1 MVSERSNKMP
11 GTICASKP
19 SRVFKQWRAELP
31 SKLRERS
38 GEEYSELCLLS
49 GYDYILSAGHMQM
62 AHSMY
67 MFRAIECKQVED
79 VATVNMFP
87 FATAAIQDK
96 EKAH

>member
-1 MVSERSNKMP
+1 
-11 GTICASKP
+11 
-19 SRVFKQWRAELP
+19 
-31 SKLRERS
+31 
-38 GEEYSELCLLS
+38 
-49 GYDYILSAGHMQM
+49 MQM